1 MHGKEVT
8 GTATWDGT
16 TLVINR
22 TSNLQGMSVKV
33 VERWTLAPDKNTLTA
48 DRQVSADAGEMAQK
62 IVYRRKP

>member
-1 MHGKEVT
+1 M
-8 GTATWDGT
+8 
-16 TLVINR
+16 INR